1 MPFGLTNTPS
11 TFMRLMNEVL
21 HPFIGKFVIVY
32 YDDILIYTKSLD
44 EHIEHLRAVFVP
56 YVRHIYLLTLRSA
69 PFAPIELLFLA
80 ML

>member
-1 MPFGLTNTPS
+1 
-11 TFMRLMNEVL
+11 MRLMNEVL

>member
-44 EHIEHLRAVFVP
+44 EHIEHLHAVFVP